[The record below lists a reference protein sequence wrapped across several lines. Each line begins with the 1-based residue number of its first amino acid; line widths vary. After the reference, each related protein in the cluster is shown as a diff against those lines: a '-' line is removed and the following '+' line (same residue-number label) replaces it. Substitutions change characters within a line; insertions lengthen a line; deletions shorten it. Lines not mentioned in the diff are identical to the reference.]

1 MTLIHKKENRFVWA
15 VFWISVIIRTVLG
28 CYYPRTVNCY
38 PDEALY
44 LSAAASLWNQHKVLA
59 FNLPTDFGKIG
70 YSLLIAPA
78 FAFSNLR
85 VRTMAI
91 GFISALVMSL
101 GLFPV
106 NALAK
111 KLLKEERF
119 RRWSLLFYA
128 LSATMTYSMTYA
140 SEVLFIPVMV
150 LLIYLIYQLLTDAW
164 HGKKK
169 ILMLVV
175 TVLVWLLAYLVKE
188 LVLVIPVA
196 LVLYFVTD
204 RLLGWRQRKGM
215 EKDDVAPGKKQTWK
229 FLLAL
234 LLMAVACI
242 GIYLFSNAGTQY
254 YQLGFDLTLL
264 QERFWYLL
272 YGTLFFIV
280 STLIAFLF
288 LPVLYPVIFGRTM
301 EKNARKLCLFLVYVI
316 VVTAAVVSYTIYIY
330 EDYPSLTPRAHIRY
344 VEYLFVPFLILL
356 FHLLEQKRPVF
367 AFRHVLALAA
377 ALGLCLVSFVGFNG
391 QTIDHTMLFFV
402 QVFSQDGHTFLP
414 YKARLCVLLLIV
426 IVAIFT
432 YLFYNKSK
440 FFITLLLSGILIV
453 SLGNNILS
461 TYVQYKTHTHTQA
474 ETTEAEQVCD
484 FVREHAD
491 VGIGVIEPVT
501 HEELLDT
508 FLIDCDNVRNIG
520 IAGGWYFALTQGN
533 IKKYGLW
540 SEGEVAKYAGYGAP
554 QTLDYILVSNDA
566 YTIEETDA
574 MTQVAEYPN
583 LGYTLYKL
591 KDPTHLPVMYGGTV
605 E

>member
-1 MTLIHKKENRFVWA
+1 MTWIQKKENRFVWA
-15 VFWISVIIRTVLG
+15 VFWISVIVRTVLG

-85 VRTMAI
+85 LRTMVI
-91 GFISALVMSL
+91 GFISALTMSM

-111 KLLKEERF
+111 KLLQEERF

-164 HGKKK
+164 QGKKK
-169 ILMLVV
+169 LLMLGV
-175 TVLVWLLAYLVKE
+175 TVLVWLFAYLVKE

-204 RLLGWRQRKGM
+204 HLLGWRHRKEM
-215 EKDDVAPGKKQTWK
+215 KKDSAAQEKKQTWK
-229 FLLAL
+229 YLLAL

-288 LPVLYPVIFGRTM
+288 LPILYPVIFGEVM
-301 EKNARKLCLFLVYVI
+301 EENARKLCLFLVYVI
-316 VVTAAVVSYTIYIY
+316 VITAAVVSYTIYIY

-356 FHLLEQKRPVF
+356 FHLLEQKRPAF
-367 AFRHVLALAA
+367 ALRHVLVLAA
-377 ALGLCLVSFVGFNG
+377 VLGLCLFTFVGFNG

-402 QVFSQDGHTFLP
+402 QLFSQDGHTFLTF
-414 YKARLCVLLLIV
+414 KARLCVMLLIV
-426 IVAIFT
+426 AVAIFT

-474 ETTEAEQVCD
+474 ETAEAEQVCD
-484 FVREHAD
+484 FVRAHAD
-491 VGIGVIEPVT
+491 VGIGVLEPVT

-508 FLIDCDNVRNIG
+508 FLIDCDNVRTIG
-520 IAGGWYFALTQGN
+520 IAGGWYFALAQGDMA
-533 IKKYGLW
+533 KYGLCT
-540 SEGEVAKYAGYGAP
+540 EGEVAKNVMYEPP
-554 QTLDYILVSNDA
+554 QMLDYILVSNGA

-583 LGYTLYKL
+583 LGYTLYQL
-591 KDPTHLPVMYGGTV
+591 KDPTHLPLMYGGTV

>member
-1 MTLIHKKENRFVWA
+1 MGKSRRVRYDIDTQKENRFVWA
-15 VFWISVIIRTVLG
+15 VFWIDVIVRTVLG

-85 VRTMAI
+85 VRTMVI

-196 LVLYFVTD
+196 LVLYFETD

-229 FLLAL
+229 FFLAL

-242 GIYLFSNAGTQY
+242 GIYLFSNAGNT
-254 YQLGFDLTLL
+254 
-264 QERFWYLL
+264 
-272 YGTLFFIV
+272 V
-280 STLIAFLF
+280 
-288 LPVLYPVIFGRTM
+288 
-301 EKNARKLCLFLVYVI
+301 
-316 VVTAAVVSYTIYIY
+316 
-330 EDYPSLTPRAHIRY
+330 
-344 VEYLFVPFLILL
+344 
-356 FHLLEQKRPVF
+356 
-367 AFRHVLALAA
+367 
-377 ALGLCLVSFVGFNG
+377 
-391 QTIDHTMLFFV
+391 
-402 QVFSQDGHTFLP
+402 
-414 YKARLCVLLLIV
+414 
-426 IVAIFT
+426 
-432 YLFYNKSK
+432 
-440 FFITLLLSGILIV
+440 
-453 SLGNNILS
+453 LS
-461 TYVQYKTHTHTQA
+461 T
-474 ETTEAEQVCD
+474 
-484 FVREHAD
+484 
-491 VGIGVIEPVT
+491 GI
-501 HEELLDT
+501 
-508 FLIDCDNVRNIG
+508 
-520 IAGGWYFALTQGN
+520 
-533 IKKYGLW
+533 
-540 SEGEVAKYAGYGAP
+540 
-554 QTLDYILVSNDA
+554 
-566 YTIEETDA
+566 
-574 MTQVAEYPN
+574 
-583 LGYTLYKL
+583 
-591 KDPTHLPVMYGGTV
+591 
-605 E
+605 

>member
-1 MTLIHKKENRFVWA
+1 MTWIHKKENRFVWA
-15 VFWISVIIRTVLG
+15 VFWISVIVRTVLG

-44 LSAAASLWNQHKVLA
+44 LSAAASLWNRHQVLA

-78 FAFSNLR
+78 FAISDLR
-85 VRTMAI
+85 VRTMVI

-150 LLIYLIYQLLTDAW
+150 FLIYLIYQLLTDAW
-164 HGKKK
+164 QGKKK
-169 ILMLVV
+169 IRMSAV
-175 TVLVWLLAYLVKE
+175 TILVWLLAYLVKE

-204 RLLGWRQRKGM
+204 RILGAICRKGM
-215 EKDDVAPGKKQTWK
+215 KKDGAEPGEKQTWK

-254 YQLGFDLTLL
+254 YQLGFDLPFL

-288 LPVLYPVIFGRTM
+288 LPVLYPVIFGRAM
-301 EKNARKLCLFLVYVI
+301 EENARKLCLFLVYVI
-316 VVTAAVVSYTIYIY
+316 VITAAVVSYTIYIY

-356 FHLLEQKRPVF
+356 FHLLEQKRP
-367 AFRHVLALAA
+367 AFSFKQVGILSVI
-377 ALGLCLVSFVGFNG
+377 LGICLLTFTGFNG

-474 ETTEAEQVCD
+474 ETAEAEQVCD
-484 FVREHAD
+484 FVRAHAD
-491 VGIGVIEPVT
+491 VGVGVLEPVT

-533 IKKYGLW
+533 MEKYGLW
-540 SEGEVAKYAGYGAP
+540 SEGEVAKNAGYEAP
-554 QTLDYILVSNDA
+554 QILAYVFVSNDA
-566 YTIEETDA
+566 YTIEETEA
-574 MTQVAEYPN
+574 LTQVAEYPN
-583 LGYTLYKL
+583 LGYTLYEL
-591 KDPTHLPVMYGGTV
+591 KDPTHLPLMYGGTV